1 MPNVASLLERTVRW
15 VRLSERIPALAFSG
29 EESAVDL
36 ILYEVLRLLVDEVKA
51 DTGHINLLPKG
62 GRVEKVCTL
71 KDTQPWLRKDM
82 DIHLFDP
89 YRGFTGEV
97 MRSGNSI
104 LVEDIWKPGTDES
117 PNPFL
122 EVYKSMNERYVQEI
136 KAPVAS
142 IIIAPI
148 KRGHDIFC
156 TIELGRYRERK
167 PFVEEDREIIDVF
180 GRKYGSLVIDYILD
194 VKNRIAVNT
203 AHRKLLALSRLIA
216 SNQPVDYRD
225 AVEAYMRL
233 SAADIGFAF
242 FKTGELRISNYRTLV
257 WQGEKVREVML
268 NDFVPSSRS
277 ILRTD
282 TEASFPIEGAGGD
295 PRLLNFKKRA
305 RGFRDL
311 REGDR
316 RFILACLDQVR
327 SYVAYPLHLLGQDLG
342 AIVLGSHREG
352 FWEYLHM
359 NPFLDLYN
367 SLLKSFLLN
376 ERVIHYLA
384 DVSLKIHNPGF
395 YCLAGLKG
403 PLALKY
409 PDAFRDPNVGA
420 ALTGLENLLDELH
433 DQGKVLRVR
442 EKNINLQRWIK
453 AFVGQKRAL
462 LPGLE
467 IKLEFDR
474 ESLRDCLSRVR
485 EQQLEAIF
493 ENLFTN
499 SVRALTSRQQN
510 EPSFTGRITIR
521 AGEGKGIIRLV
532 FQDNGTSYPTVSG
545 RGVLQVREEMRLLGG
560 TVRRYRNPYRVV
572 LSFPYVH
579 DPKEEGE
586 KHEGEDSVL

>member
-1 MPNVASLLERTVRW
+1 MRKDLKPMPNVASLVERTVRW
-15 VRLSERIPALAFSG
+15 VRLPERIPALAFSG

-36 ILYEVLRLLVDEVKA
+36 ILYEVLRLLVDEVSA

-71 KDTQPWLRKDM
+71 KDNQPWLRKKM
-82 DIHLFDP
+82 DLHLFDP
-89 YRGFTGEV
+89 NRGFTGEV
-97 MRSGNSI
+97 MRSGRSL
-104 LVEDIWKPGTDES
+104 LVKDIWEPGTDEK

-122 EVYKSMNERYVQEI
+122 DVTKTMNERYIQEI

-156 TIELGRYRERK
+156 TIELGRYRQRE
-167 PFVEEDREIIDVF
+167 PFVEEDKELVDAF

-203 AHRKLLALSRLIA
+203 AHRKLLSLSRLIA
-216 SNQPVDYRD
+216 SNLPVDYRD

-233 SAADIGFAF
+233 TAADIGFAF
-242 FKTGELRISNYRTLV
+242 FKTGELKASNYRTLV
-257 WQGEKVREVML
+257 WQGEKTREVL
-268 NDFVPSSRS
+268 LSDFVPSSGS

-282 TEASFPIEGAGGD
+282 SEISCPVEGEGGD
-295 PRLLNFKKRA
+295 SRLLNFTERI
-305 RGFRDL
+305 RGFPGVK
-311 REGDR
+311 EGDR
-316 RFILACLDQVR
+316 RFILECLGQVR

-342 AIVLGSHREG
+342 AIVLGSRRQG

-376 ERVIHYLA
+376 ERVIHYLS
-384 DVSLKIHNPGF
+384 DVSMRIHNPGF
-395 YCLAGLKG
+395 YCLAGVKG

-409 PDAFRDPNVGA
+409 PEAFEDPDVGA
-420 ALTGLENLLDELH
+420 ALEGLEKLLNELH

-442 EKNINLQRWIK
+442 EKNIPLLRWIR

-462 LPGLE
+462 LPGLQIE
-467 IKLEFDR
+467 LESEG
-474 ESLRDCLSRVR
+474 ESIGDCVSRAR

-499 SVRALTSRQQN
+499 SVRAIASRQQN
-510 EPSFTGRITIR
+510 DPSLMGRVTIR
-521 AGEGKGIIRLV
+521 AREARGNVTVV
-532 FQDNGTSYPTVSG
+532 FQDNGAPYPTVSG
-545 RGVLQVREEMRLLGG
+545 RGLVQIREEMRHLGG
-560 TVRRYRNPYRVV
+560 TVRRYRSPYRVV
-572 LSFPYVH
+572 LSFPRVQ
-579 DPKEEGE
+579 DPREEG
-586 KHEGEDSVL
+586 